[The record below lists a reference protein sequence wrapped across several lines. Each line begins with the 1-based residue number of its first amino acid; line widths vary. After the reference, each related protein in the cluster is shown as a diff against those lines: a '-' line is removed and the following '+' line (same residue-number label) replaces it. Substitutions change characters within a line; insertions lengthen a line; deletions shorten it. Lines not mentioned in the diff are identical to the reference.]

1 MNLGPSGY
9 EARELP
15 DCSTLQRGVRPDRGS
30 GEKNL
35 IEPHNA
41 PRKERAISKESRPR
55 DRAACFVEIRR
66 LQQPCARP
74 TLSNEHHRE
83 MEWSGRSRDQQ
94 PTASVTAGCR
104 SCNYLESKNP
114 RRVAQRAREWMC
126 PTSNFRSVS
135 RNFCVVKSRRT
146 ESLTANANRGDCREV
161 RGQKSLTTPGINH
174 AGAARTPSGIS
185 GIDSR
190 LIDTAELAVSP
201 RSAFGEKRT

>member
-1 MNLGPSGY
+1 MNLRPSGY

-114 RRVAQRAREWMC
+114 RRLRSGLASGCVQPRISEVLAEIVASSNRADKTR
-126 PTSNFRSVS
+126 
-135 RNFCVVKSRRT
+135 
-146 ESLTANANRGDCREV
+146 
-161 RGQKSLTTPGINH
+161 
-174 AGAARTPSGIS
+174 
-185 GIDSR
+185 
-190 LIDTAELAVSP
+190 
-201 RSAFGEKRT
+201 